1 MKSYYQQRKGGFKLH
16 QRVYEK
22 TIKDIQLYYLCQSK
36 INLLEEKSDL
46 KITQNDVDNAV
57 ISAKYKNAID
67 VALEKYVI
75 KEYRD
80 AVFEHIV
87 NRTEYSVLEEIYYL
101 STPSM
106 KKWVQRFVY
115 GVAKELGEDFE

>member
-1 MKSYYQQRKGGFKLH
+1 MKSYYQQRKGGFTLH

-57 ISAKYKNAID
+57 ISAKYKNAVD

-87 NRTEYSVLEEIYYL
+87 NRT
-101 STPSM
+101 
-106 KKWVQRFVY
+106 
-115 GVAKELGEDFE
+115 

>member
-46 KITQNDVDNAV
+46 KI
-57 ISAKYKNAID
+57 SAKYKNAVD